1 MSMQI
6 VKAIQALVPGAEFK
20 FENEDLDTLVW
31 LCDLPQPTK
40 KEIQQQMADASK

>member
-6 VKAIQALVPGAEFK
+6 VKAIQALAPGAEFK

-31 LCDLPQPTK
+31 LCELPQPTK
-40 KEIQQQMADASK
+40 KQIQDQIDSNKA